1 MTVSKFGLALGACM
15 WLVAGSVAA
24 FAQGP
29 GVPEPM
35 NPPGNF
41 DTSQEHYDSLYETHG
56 GGTGHTYET
65 VPKWSGLW
73 SGGGNGSRGAFVE
86 DGEIIEGVLTPDYEA
101 AFQMRLDL
109 IEEHGQQAYDRLT
122 ACEPAGYPRFL
133 MEPYV
138 REFINTPDQ
147 VWQLNDLANE
157 NRRIYIGQEH
167 QNVDGTH
174 FAIGDSVG
182 FWADDMLI
190 VHTVDVYPNDWFRG
204 LPPTSNQF
212 ESVEVWRLENF
223 PNGDQRLVVNA
234 TFYDELALTTPLTLT
249 YTYRRRNGLEDIGF
263 RIRHWEC
270 DTNRNTYLTED
281 GTTQFVLPGEEGY
294 FDIRGPR
301 ETPDLP
307 ADLPGQE
314 RNPIFD
320 DPVQ

>member
-1 MTVSKFGLALGACM
+1 MTVRKQVFASIVLLLAGAASGAM
-15 WLVAGSVAA
+15 
-24 FAQGP
+24 AQ

-35 NPPGNF
+35 DPPRNF
-41 DTSQEHYDSLYETHG
+41 ETSQEHYDFLFETHA
-56 GGTGHTYET
+56 GGTRHTYES
-65 VPKWSGLW
+65 VPKWDGLW
-73 SGGGNGSRGAFVE
+73 SGGGNGSRGAFVQE
-86 DGEIIEGVLTPDYEA
+86 GEMVEGVLTPEYAA
-101 AFQMRLDL
+101 AFRMRLDL
-109 IEEHGQQAYDRLT
+109 IEERGEQAYDRLT

-138 REFINTPDQ
+138 REFVNTPDQ

-167 QNVDGTH
+167 RNVDGTH
-174 FAIGDSVG
+174 FPLGDAVG

-212 ESVEVWRLENF
+212 ESVEIWRMENF
-223 PNGDQRLVVNA
+223 ANGDQRLVVNA
-234 TFYDELALTTPLTLT
+234 TFYDALSLAEPLTLT
-249 YTYRRRNGLEDIGF
+249 YTYRRRNDLENVGF

-270 DTNRNTYLTED
+270 DTNRNTYLTDD
-281 GTTQFVLPGEEGY
+281 GQTQFLLPGDEGY
-294 FDIRGPR
+294 FDVRGPR

-320 DPVQ
+320 DRVR